1 MIAIS
6 VNIIY
11 FFIYSFLGWVQE
23 ILYFLVTERRF
34 RNGGIVIA
42 PLLPIYGIG
51 ALSILLFL
59 QPYIHNPF
67 LVFLLSAIL
76 ASVIEYIGHYAME
89 KWFHVLLW
97 DYKDKPFNLNGRICL
112 ENSLGFGILALFVV
126 YVAHPFIA
134 SLVGM
139 IPQKLAVLLAIILGV
154 LFIIDVAN
162 AWMSMIK
169 LRIAARD
176 KATTLPDMK
185 LKLDEQIAALRQ
197 HRQEMHKKFGSLSL
211 LILSL
216 HRKTIKRLDRNLR
229 NVKIISGK
237 KRSPKNK
244 A

>member
-1 MIAIS
+1 M
-6 VNIIY
+6 V
-11 FFIYSFLGWVQE
+11 
-23 ILYFLVTERRF
+23 
-34 RNGGIVIA
+34 
-42 PLLPIYGIG
+42 YG
-51 ALSILLFL
+51 
-59 QPYIHNPF
+59 
-67 LVFLLSAIL
+67 
-76 ASVIEYIGHYAME
+76 
-89 KWFHVLLW
+89 
-97 DYKDKPFNLNGRICL
+97 
-112 ENSLGFGILALFVV
+112 
-126 YVAHPFIA
+126 AHPFIA

-197 HRQEMHKKFGSLSL
+197 HRQELHKKFGSLSL

-216 HRKTIKRLDRNLR
+216 HRKTIKRLDRNFR

>member
-112 ENSLGFGILALFVV
+112 ENSLGFGILALFVA

-134 SLVGM
+134 SLVGI

-197 HRQEMHKKFGSLSL
+197 HRQELYKKFGSLSL

-216 HRKTIKRLDRNLR
+216 HRKTIKRLDRNFR

>member
-134 SLVGM
+134 SIVGM
-139 IPQKLAVLLAIILGV
+139 IPQKLIVLLAIILGV

-169 LRIAARD
+169 LRIAAKD

-197 HRQEMHKKFGSLSL
+197 HRQELHKKFASVSLVM
-211 LILSL
+211 LSL
-216 HRKTIKRLDRNLR
+216 HRKTVKRLDRNFR
-229 NVKIISGK
+229 NAKIVSNK

-244 A
+244 V

>member
-59 QPYIHNPF
+59 QPYIHNPL

-134 SLVGM
+134 SLVGI

-197 HRQEMHKKFGSLSL
+197 HRQELHKKFGSLSL

-216 HRKTIKRLDRNLR
+216 HRKTIKRLDRNFR

>member
-1 MIAIS
+1 MYTFS
-6 VNIIY
+6 IY
-11 FFIYSFLGWVQE
+11 LLYFLFYSFLGWIHE
-23 ILYFLVTERRF
+23 FFFFLVAEKRF

-42 PLLPIYGIG
+42 PLLPVYGIG
-51 ALSILLFL
+51 AVSILLLL
-59 QPYIHNPF
+59 QPYVHNPF
-67 LVFLLSAIL
+67 AIFVLSVIL
-76 ASVIEYIGHYAME
+76 ASVVEYIGHYAME

-134 SLVGM
+134 SLVGI

-197 HRQEMHKKFGSLSL
+197 HRQELHKKFGSLSL

-216 HRKTIKRLDRNLR
+216 HRKTIKRLDRNFR

>member
-59 QPYIHNPF
+59 QPYIHKPF

-112 ENSLGFGILALFVV
+112 ENSLGFGILALLVV

-197 HRQEMHKKFGSLSL
+197 HRQELHKKFGSLSL

-216 HRKTIKRLDRNLR
+216 HRKTIKRLDRNFR

>member
-134 SLVGM
+134 SLVGI

-197 HRQEMHKKFGSLSL
+197 HRQELHKKFGSLSL

-216 HRKTIKRLDRNLR
+216 HRKTIKRLDRNFR

>member
-134 SLVGM
+134 SLVGI
-139 IPQKLAVLLAIILGV
+139 IPQKLAVLLAIVLGS
-154 LFIIDVAN
+154 LFVIDVAN

-169 LRIAARD
+169 LRIATKD

-185 LKLDEQIAALRQ
+185 LKLDDQIESLRQ
-197 HRQEMHKKFGSLSL
+197 HRREFRKKFDGMSLV
-211 LILSL
+211 ILSL
-216 HRKTIKRLDRNLR
+216 HRGTIKRLDRNFK
-229 NVKIISGK
+229 NVKIISSK
-237 KRSPKNK
+237 KHSRKK
-244 A
+244 

>member
-59 QPYIHNPF
+59 QPYIHNPL

-197 HRQEMHKKFGSLSL
+197 HRQELHKKFGSLSL

-216 HRKTIKRLDRNLR
+216 HRKTIKRLDRNFR

>member
-112 ENSLGFGILALFVV
+112 ENSLGFGTLALFVV

-197 HRQEMHKKFGSLSL
+197 HRQELHKKFGSLSL

-216 HRKTIKRLDRNLR
+216 HRKTIKRLDRNFR

>member
-126 YVAHPFIA
+126 YIAHPFIA
-134 SLVGM
+134 SLVGI

-197 HRQEMHKKFGSLSL
+197 HRQELHKKFGSLSL

-216 HRKTIKRLDRNLR
+216 HRKTIKRLDRNFR